1 MPFHVGC
8 SREQATH
15 IVDGKPETYVI
26 LAVSIRTVENEI

>member
-26 LAVSIRTVENEI
+26 AVSIRTVENEI